1 MILPFVIIRKKK
13 NILEIESD
21 SKWIIYFDEETK
33 EVKIWDLIVSYPW
46 EYEKSGIL
54 LEVKEYSWELFYSF
68 AVDSKHIFFVLTDN
82 FELKEEIVSFFWDVD
97 VLIIVWTKKSVNI
110 FENIEARVVIPYG
123 EGKDLFLQSLWQNI
137 SPVSNYKL
145 KSDLSLEN
153 TEFVNLE

>member
-1 MILPFVIIRKKK
+1 MEIRKKK

-123 EGKDLFLQSLWQNI
+123 EVKDLFLQSLGQNI

>member
-1 MILPFVIIRKKK
+1 MEIRKKK
-13 NILEIESD
+13 SILEIESD

>member
-1 MILPFVIIRKKK
+1 MEIRKKK

-123 EGKDLFLQSLWQNI
+123 EGKDLFLQSLGQNI

-153 TEFVNLE
+153 TEFVNLA

>member
-1 MILPFVIIRKKK
+1 MEIRKKK

-21 SKWIIYFDEETK
+21 YKLIIYFDEETK

-123 EGKDLFLQSLWQNI
+123 EGKDLFLQSLGQNI

>member
-1 MILPFVIIRKKK
+1 MEIRKKK

-68 AVDSKHIFFVLTDN
+68 AVESKHIFFVLTDN

>member
-1 MILPFVIIRKKK
+1 MEIRKKK

-110 FENIEARVVIPYG
+110 FENIEARVVIPYW
-123 EGKDLFLQSLWQNI
+123 EGKDLFLQSLGQNI

>member
-1 MILPFVIIRKKK
+1 MEIRKKK

-123 EGKDLFLQSLWQNI
+123 ETKSIFLQTLGQNREK
-137 SPVSNYKL
+137 VSSFKL
-145 KSDLSLEN
+145 KWEYSPDN
-153 TEFVNLE
+153 TEFVNLA

>member
-1 MILPFVIIRKKK
+1 MEIRKKK

-68 AVDSKHIFFVLTDN
+68 AIDSKHIFFVLTDN

>member
-1 MILPFVIIRKKK
+1 MEIRKKK

-54 LEVKEYSWELFYSF
+54 LEVKDYSWELFYSF

-153 TEFVNLE
+153 TDFVNLA

>member
-1 MILPFVIIRKKK
+1 MEIRKKK

-123 EGKDLFLQSLWQNI
+123 EGKDLFLQSLGQNI
-137 SPVSNYKL
+137 SPVSSYKL

>member
-1 MILPFVIIRKKK
+1 MEIRKKK

-137 SPVSNYKL
+137 SPVSSYKL

>member
-1 MILPFVIIRKKK
+1 MEIRKKK

-21 SKWIIYFDEETK
+21 SKWIIYFYEETK

-110 FENIEARVVIPYG
+110 FENIEARVVIPYW
-123 EGKDLFLQSLWQNI
+123 EGKDLFLQSLGQNI

-145 KSDLSLEN
+145 RSDLSLEN

>member
-1 MILPFVIIRKKK
+1 MEIRKKK

-82 FELKEEIVSFFWDVD
+82 FELKEEIVSFFRDVD

-123 EGKDLFLQSLWQNI
+123 EGKDLFLQSLGQNI

>member
-1 MILPFVIIRKKK
+1 MEIRKKK

-82 FELKEEIVSFFWDVD
+82 FELKEEIVSFFCDVD

>member
-1 MILPFVIIRKKK
+1 MEIRKKK

-110 FENIEARVVIPYG
+110 FENIEARVVVPYG

>member
-1 MILPFVIIRKKK
+1 MEIRKKK

-153 TEFVNLE
+153 TDFVNLA

>member
-1 MILPFVIIRKKK
+1 MEIRKKK

-123 EGKDLFLQSLWQNI
+123 EGKDLFLQSLGQNI

>member
-1 MILPFVIIRKKK
+1 MEIRKKK

-33 EVKIWDLIVSYPW
+33 EVKTWDLIVSYPW

-68 AVDSKHIFFVLTDN
+68 AIDSKHIFFVLTDN

-97 VLIIVWTKKSVNI
+97 VLIIVWTKKSVNL

>member
-1 MILPFVIIRKKK
+1 MEIRKKK

-82 FELKEEIVSFFWDVD
+82 FELKEESVSFFWDVD
-97 VLIIVWTKKSVNI
+97 VLSIVWTKKSVNI

-123 EGKDLFLQSLWQNI
+123 EGKDLFLQSLGQNI

>member
-1 MILPFVIIRKKK
+1 MEIRKKK

-33 EVKIWDLIVSYPW
+33 EVKTWDLIVSYPW

-68 AVDSKHIFFVLTDN
+68 AIDSKHIFFVLTDN

-123 EGKDLFLQSLWQNI
+123 EGKDLFLQSLGQNI

>member
-1 MILPFVIIRKKK
+1 MEIRKKK

-110 FENIEARVVIPYG
+110 FENIFTIFMTKYFPS
-123 EGKDLFLQSLWQNI
+123 F
-137 SPVSNYKL
+137 KL
-145 KSDLSLEN
+145 
-153 TEFVNLE
+153 

>member
-1 MILPFVIIRKKK
+1 MEIRKKK

-137 SPVSNYKL
+137 FPVSNYKL

-153 TEFVNLE
+153 TEFVNLA

>member
-1 MILPFVIIRKKK
+1 MEIRKKK

-82 FELKEEIVSFFWDVD
+82 FELKEEIVSFFWDVN